1 MKYCRAVDLN
11 RIDPFGAM
19 FPDGKDPLASKY
31 ED

>member
-1 MKYCRAVDLN
+1 VVDIN
-11 RIDPFGAM
+11 RMDPFGAM